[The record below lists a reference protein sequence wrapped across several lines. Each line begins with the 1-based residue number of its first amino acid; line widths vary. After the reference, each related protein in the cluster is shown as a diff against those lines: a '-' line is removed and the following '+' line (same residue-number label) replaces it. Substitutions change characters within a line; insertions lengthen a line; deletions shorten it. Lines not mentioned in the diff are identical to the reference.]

1 MGPPIRAPAKAAPAA
16 FPVLSSAGAWV
27 KGSQPDQVTGH
38 RDRGHEGHGAFFVI
52 AFEEEDEEE
61 DEGWSS

>member
-1 MGPPIRAPAKAAPAA
+1 
-16 FPVLSSAGAWV
+16 LSSAGAWV